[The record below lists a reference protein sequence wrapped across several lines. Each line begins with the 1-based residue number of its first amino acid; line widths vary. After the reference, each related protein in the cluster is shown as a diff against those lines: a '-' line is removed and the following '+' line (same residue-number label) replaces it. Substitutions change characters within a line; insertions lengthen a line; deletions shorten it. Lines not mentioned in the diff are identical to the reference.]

1 MKNIKTIIIVILCC
15 CYASV
20 AYSSDESKLHLYTE
34 AFPPYSFIKNDIVVG
49 MNTAIVKQTCVLAEI
64 ECDIK
69 LLPWNRALAM
79 TDKNNHSGIYS
90 ISRTQQRENSYKW
103 VGPLVASKNY
113 LFRLKSRPDIT
124 VHDISSA
131 TKYSIAAPRNDI
143 YEKLLQERGFK
154 NLLQVSN
161 KFEGV
166 KLFLAGK
173 IDLLIASELT
183 LPYQLEEHGV
193 NLTMLEQLILFPVPE
208 LKGNYLALNPDI
220 APEQVNKLQQAL
232 NSLYSSGKV
241 EQFIQQHKQYQ
252 YEK

>member
-1 MKNIKTIIIVILCC
+1 MKNIKTIIITLLCWC
-15 CYASV
+15 FASFV
-20 AYSSDESKLHLYTE
+20 YSSDQSRLHLYTE

-49 MNTAIVKQTCVLAEI
+49 INTEIVKQTCVLANI

-69 LLPWNRALAM
+69 LLPWNRAMAM
-79 TDKNNHSGIYS
+79 TDKKSHSGIYS
-90 ISRTQQRENSYKW
+90 MSRTQERENSYQW
-103 VGPLVASKNY
+103 VGPLAASKNY
-113 LFRLKSRPDIT
+113 LFRLKSRSDIA

-143 YEKLLQERGFK
+143 YETLLQERGFK
-154 NLLQVSN
+154 HLLQVSN

-193 NLTMLEQLILFPVPE
+193 TLDMLEQLILFPVPE

-232 NSLYSSGKV
+232 NFLYSSGKV
-241 EQFIQQHKQYQ
+241 EQLIQQHKQYQ
-252 YEK
+252 YER

>member
-1 MKNIKTIIIVILCC
+1 MKTIIIAILCW
-15 CYASV
+15 CYAGF
-20 AYSSDESKLHLYTE
+20 AYSSDQSALHLYTE
-34 AFPPYSFIKNDIVVG
+34 AFPPYSFLKNDIIVG
-49 MNTAIVKQTCVLAEI
+49 LNTEIVKQTCVLAEI

-69 LLPWNRALAM
+69 LLPWNRSMAM
-79 TDKNNHSGIYS
+79 THKNNHSGIYS
-90 ISRTQQRENSYKW
+90 ISRTQERENSYKW

-113 LFRLKSRPDIT
+113 LFRLKSRSDID

-131 TKYSIAAPRNDI
+131 TVYSIAAPRNDI
-143 YEKLLQERGFK
+143 YETLLQERGFK
-154 NLLQVSN
+154 NLLQVSS

-193 NLTMLEQLILFPVPE
+193 NLAMLEQLIPFPVPE
-208 LKGNYLALNPDI
+208 LKGNYLALHPDI

-232 NSLYSSGKV
+232 NSLYISGKV
-241 EQFIQQHKQYQ
+241 EQLIQQYK
-252 YEK
+252 K